1 MFGGGVGGGGHQI
14 GDVTSGAAVH
24 YAQHFLHHTQP
35 AVYAWIS
42 LRIENCFVRGRALAV
57 LVVRPIPLLAV
68 MTSAPHTQGA
78 ARFTRSSHGL
88 LENVD
93 MI

>member
-1 MFGGGVGGGGHQI
+1 MFGGGGWGEVGTKKATLYIQ
-14 GDVTSGAAVH
+14 A
-24 YAQHFLHHTQP
+24 QP

-42 LRIENCFVRGRALAV
+42 LRIETCFVRGRARAV